1 MLPGFYLGL
10 VSTVQYSLDTCRLY
24 TTHTSLQW
32 EETSDT
38 RTVTGME
45 AGMRTHASLPALLT
59 DVLGCAVTRVTSAAA
74 AAPSLGLA
82 SSTDSLVVETE
93 AGAELRLF
101 LKIRRAGSQAETWDT
116 TFGLYRQ
123 RHTTLTSIL
132 GSNRG
137 DNCSHI

>member
-1 MLPGFYLGL
+1 MYNIYLSTWDVAGFLSRVSEY
-10 VSTVQYSLDTCRLY
+10 STVQSRYMQTVHN
-24 TTHTSLQW
+24 TIHVKW
-32 EETSDT
+32 EVETSDT
-38 RTVTGME
+38 RTVTLME

-93 AGAELRLF
+93 AGTELRLF

-123 RHTTLTSIL
+123 RDTTLT
-132 GSNRG
+132 
-137 DNCSHI
+137 

>member
-10 VSTVQYSLDTCRLY
+10 VSTVQSRYMQTVHN
-24 TTHTSLQW
+24 TIHVKW

-38 RTVTGME
+38 RTVTVME

-132 GSNRG
+132 GFHRG
-137 DNCSHI
+137 NNCSHIS